1 MSDLGESRSTFSRI
15 ATAVG
20 IGAAIIAVLVAW
32 CVGAN
37 YLAQLTAG
45 EQLTCRLRNLVPWSG
60 LGVTLWQVSSLVL
73 FLLAGAGIS
82 ALLGRIG
89 VRKAALGI
97 CAALVILFTWGY
109 VAATHVV
116 MHKVADHGTSVSVP
130 TTPPGGPQPVDR
142 CQGL

>member
-1 MSDLGESRSTFSRI
+1 MSELGESRSTLSRV
-15 ATAVG
+15 AYAVG
-20 IGAAIIAVLVAW
+20 LGAAIIAVLVAW

-37 YLAQLTAG
+37 YLAQLTAS
-45 EQLTCRLRNLVPWSG
+45 EQLTCRLRQLVPWSG
-60 LGVTLWQVSSLVL
+60 LGVTLWQVSSLLL

-89 VRKAALGI
+89 SRKAALGV
-97 CAALVILFTWGY
+97 CAAVVVLFTWGY

-116 MHKVADHGTSVSVP
+116 MEKVAGHGTSVAVP
-130 TTPPGGPQPVDR
+130 TTPGSPQPADR

>member
-1 MSDLGESRSTFSRI
+1 MAYAF
-15 ATAVG
+15 G

-45 EQLTCRLRNLVPWSG
+45 EQLTCRSSELVPWSG
-60 LGVTLWQVSSLVL
+60 LGVTLWQISSLVL

-89 VRKAALGI
+89 LRKATLGV
-97 CAALVILFTWGY
+97 CAALVVLFTWGY
-109 VAATHVV
+109 VAATHVA
-116 MHKVADHGTSVSVP
+116 MQKVADHGTSVAMP
-130 TTPPGGPQPVDR
+130 TTPGSPRPADR

>member
-1 MSDLGESRSTFSRI
+1 MSELGESRSTLSRV
-15 ATAVG
+15 AHTVG
-20 IGAAIIAVLVAW
+20 IGAAVIAVLVAW

-60 LGVTLWQVSSLVL
+60 MGVSLWQASSLVL

-82 ALLGRIG
+82 ALLGRAG
-89 VRKAALGI
+89 RRKAVLGVA
-97 CAALVILFTWGY
+97 AALIVLFTWGY

-116 MHKVADHGTSVSVP
+116 MQKVADHGTLVSAP
-130 TTPPGGPQPVDR
+130 TASGGESRDR
-142 CQGL
+142 CQRLP

>member
-1 MSDLGESRSTFSRI
+1 MSELGESRGAFSRV
-15 ATAVG
+15 ASAVG

-45 EQLTCRLRNLVPWSG
+45 EQLTCRLRSLVPWSG
-60 LGVTLWQVSSLVL
+60 LGVTLWQASSLVL

-82 ALLGRIG
+82 ALLGRTG
-89 VRKAALGI
+89 MRKKALGV

-109 VAATHVV
+109 VAATHAV
-116 MHKVADHGTSVSVP
+116 MQKVADRGGSVSVP
-130 TTPPGGPQPVDR
+130 VTPGGQPYDLCR
-142 CQGL
+142 GL

>member
-1 MSDLGESRSTFSRI
+1 MSELGESRSTLSRV
-15 ATAVG
+15 AHAVG
-20 IGAAIIAVLVAW
+20 IGAAVIAVLVAW

-60 LGVTLWQVSSLVL
+60 MGVSLWQVSSLVL

-82 ALLGRIG
+82 ALLGRAG
-89 VRKAALGI
+89 RRKAILGVA
-97 CAALVILFTWGY
+97 AALVVLFTWGY

-116 MHKVADHGTSVSVP
+116 MQKVADHGTLASAPAASGEP
-130 TTPPGGPQPVDR
+130 RDR
-142 CQGL
+142 CQRLP

>member
-1 MSDLGESRSTFSRI
+1 MSELGESRSRLSRV
-15 ATAVG
+15 AYAFG

-45 EQLTCRLRNLVPWSG
+45 EQLTCRLSELVPWSG
-60 LGVTLWQVSSLVL
+60 LGVTLWQISSLVL

-89 VRKAALGI
+89 LRKATLGV
-97 CAALVILFTWGY
+97 CAALVVLFTWGY
-109 VAATHVV
+109 VAATHVA
-116 MHKVADHGTSVSVP
+116 MQKVADHGTSVAMP
-130 TTPPGGPQPVDR
+130 TTPGSPRPADR